1 MFSSKLIV
9 PERCSVCLDVQS
21 CPTLRNALDYNL
33 PGSSVLGIFQ
43 AEYWSGLPFPPP
55 RDFPNP
61 GTKLAFPALQA
72 NSLLLSHHGRPFYT
86 VVIAKACPLQLPH
99 FFFFVLFLSDV
110 FIYFEQKLKSRR
122 RSQNH
127 PLWHLHPL
135 SQNHPLWH
143 LHPFAP
149 PFLEAQKALCIII

>member
-55 RDFPNP
+55 GDLPDSGINP
-61 GTKLAFPALQA
+61 VSPALQED
-72 NSLLLSHHGRPFYT
+72 SLPSEPSGSRPSPFEMEN
-86 VVIAKACPLQLPH
+86 
-99 FFFFVLFLSDV
+99 FFFVIKFLLCWA
-110 FIYFEQKLKSRR
+110 FRRLKI
-122 RSQNH
+122 
-127 PLWHLHPL
+127 L
-135 SQNHPLWH
+135 
-143 LHPFAP
+143 AP
-149 PFLEAQKALCIII
+149 LCILQTHYSSA

>member
-1 MFSSKLIV
+1 MAVSTAISVQVCIYGKL
-9 PERCSVCLDVQS
+9 CL
-21 CPTLRNALDYNL
+21 TLCDPRDCNP
-33 PGSSVLGIFQ
+33 PGSSVHGIFQ

-127 PLWHLHPL
+127 PLWHLHP
-135 SQNHPLWH
+135 
-143 LHPFAP
+143 FAP